1 MKKKRQITIL
11 IIGILVA
18 VSCLFTIISEK
29 VSILSAY
36 TLNQKIR
43 SEVILK
49 KKVLDDITHNTILD
63 IGFNQQPQLVKA
75 GRN

>member
-1 MKKKRQITIL
+1 MKNKRQITIL

-18 VSCLFTIISEK
+18 VSCLYTIISEK

-36 TLNQKIR
+36 ALNQKIR

-49 KKVLDDITHNTILD
+49 KKALDDITQNSILE

>member
-1 MKKKRQITIL
+1 MKNKRQITIL

-18 VSCLFTIISEK
+18 VSCLYTIISEK
-29 VSILSAY
+29 VSILSAS

-43 SEVILK
+43 SEVLLK
-49 KKVLDDITHNTILD
+49 KKALDDITHNTLLD

>member
-18 VSCLFTIISEK
+18 VSCLYTIISEK

-49 KKVLDDITHNTILD
+49 KKALDDITDNTTLD